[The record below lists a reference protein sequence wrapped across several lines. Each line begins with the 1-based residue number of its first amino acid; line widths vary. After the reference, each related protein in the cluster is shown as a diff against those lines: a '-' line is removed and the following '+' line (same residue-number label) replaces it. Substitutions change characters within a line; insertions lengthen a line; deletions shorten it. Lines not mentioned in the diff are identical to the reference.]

1 MLKVDK
7 FSTKLEWT
15 SKILESSYAAKALWQ
30 AAPKEKGV
38 VRQLGGPYGCGLLW
52 ITQGLSIALAR
63 TKEDFQP
70 MSNVIPLAP
79 RLKPGRSAN
88 AEAEERAALAAD
100 LIELIGRVREL
111 TEHVADLPGPPLQI
125 QQTAQQLLDAGT
137 ALERAVDSLTEG
149 GEWVPF

>member
-1 MLKVDK
+1 MAIQYNGVKAQDRA
-7 FSTKLEWT
+7 S
-15 SKILESSYAAKALWQ
+15 ESGGVC
-30 AAPKEKGV
+30 EKGV
-38 VRQLGGPYGCGLLW
+38 AKKRGGPYGCGLLW
-52 ITQGLSIALAR
+52 ITQGQSIALGR
-63 TKEDFQP
+63 TKEDFQS

-79 RLKPGRSAN
+79 RLKPGRSPA

-100 LIELIGRVREL
+100 LIELIERVRDL

>member
-1 MLKVDK
+1 M
-7 FSTKLEWT
+7 
-15 SKILESSYAAKALWQ
+15 ESRHRAEANAAVASWENGV
-30 AAPKEKGV
+30 AKE
-38 VRQLGGPYGCGLLW
+38 LGGPYGCGLLW
-52 ITQGLSIALAR
+52 ITQGQSIALGR
-63 TKEDFQP
+63 TKEDFQL

-88 AEAEERAALAAD
+88 ADAEERAALAAD
-100 LIELIGRVREL
+100 LIELIERVREL

>member
-1 MLKVDK
+1 VDWR
-7 FSTKLEWT
+7 FQ
-15 SKILESSYAAKALWQ
+15 I
-30 AAPKEKGV
+30 
-38 VRQLGGPYGCGLLW
+38 CGLLW
-52 ITQGLSIALAR
+52 IMPGHSIALGR
-63 TKEDFQP
+63 TKEDFQG

-79 RLKPGRSAN
+79 RLKPGRPPA

-100 LIELIGRVREL
+100 LIELVERVREL
-111 TEHVADLPGPPLQI
+111 TEHVAGLPGPPLQI

>member
-1 MLKVDK
+1 
-7 FSTKLEWT
+7 
-15 SKILESSYAAKALWQ
+15 
-30 AAPKEKGV
+30 
-38 VRQLGGPYGCGLLW
+38 LLW
-52 ITQGLSIALAR
+52 IALGRSIALGR
-63 TKEDFQP
+63 TKEDFQS

-79 RLKPGRSAN
+79 RLKQGRPPA

-100 LIELIGRVREL
+100 LIDLIERVREL
-111 TEHVADLPGPPLQI
+111 TEHVAGLPGPALQI

>member
-1 MLKVDK
+1 
-7 FSTKLEWT
+7 
-15 SKILESSYAAKALWQ
+15 
-30 AAPKEKGV
+30 
-38 VRQLGGPYGCGLLW
+38 
-52 ITQGLSIALAR
+52 
-63 TKEDFQP
+63 

-88 AEAEERAALAAD
+88 ADAEERAALAAD
-100 LIELIGRVREL
+100 LIELIERVREL
-111 TEHVADLPGPPLQI
+111 TEHVADLPGSPMQI

>member
-1 MLKVDK
+1 
-7 FSTKLEWT
+7 
-15 SKILESSYAAKALWQ
+15 
-30 AAPKEKGV
+30 
-38 VRQLGGPYGCGLLW
+38 
-52 ITQGLSIALAR
+52 
-63 TKEDFQP
+63 

-79 RLKPGRSAN
+79 RLKQGQTPA

-100 LIELIGRVREL
+100 LIELIERVREV
-111 TEHVADLPGPPLQI
+111 TEHVAGLPGPTIRI

>member
-1 MLKVDK
+1 M
-7 FSTKLEWT
+7 
-15 SKILESSYAAKALWQ
+15 ESRHRAEANAAVASW
-30 AAPKEKGV
+30 EKGV
-38 VRQLGGPYGCGLLW
+38 ARQLGWPYGCGLLW
-52 ITQGLSIALAR
+52 ITQGQSIALGR
-63 TKEDFQP
+63 TKEDFQL

-88 AEAEERAALAAD
+88 ADAEERAALAAD
-100 LIELIGRVREL
+100 LIELIERVREL

>member
-1 MLKVDK
+1 M
-7 FSTKLEWT
+7 
-15 SKILESSYAAKALWQ
+15 
-30 AAPKEKGV
+30 PG
-38 VRQLGGPYGCGLLW
+38 R
-52 ITQGLSIALAR
+52 SIALGG
-63 TKEDFQP
+63 TKEDFQS

-79 RLKPGRSAN
+79 RLKPGRPAA

-100 LIELIGRVREL
+100 LIDLIDRVRDL
-111 TEHVADLPGPPLQI
+111 TEHVAGLPGPALQI

>member
-1 MLKVDK
+1 MKPFEK
-7 FSTKLEWT
+7 APLE
-15 SKILESSYAAKALWQ
+15 
-30 AAPKEKGV
+30 EKGV
-38 VRQLGGPYGCGLLW
+38 ARRRNGLYGCGLLW
-52 ITQGLSIALAR
+52 ITQGQSIALGR
-63 TKEDFQP
+63 TKEDFQS

-100 LIELIGRVREL
+100 LIDLIERVRDL
-111 TEHVADLPGPPLQI
+111 TEHVACLPGPPLQI

>member
-1 MLKVDK
+1 M
-7 FSTKLEWT
+7 
-15 SKILESSYAAKALWQ
+15 AKR
-30 AAPKEKGV
+30 G
-38 VRQLGGPYGCGLLW
+38 RRPYGSGLLW
-52 ITQGLSIALAR
+52 ITQGQSIALGR

-79 RLKPGRSAN
+79 RLKPGRSAA

-100 LIELIGRVREL
+100 LIDLIERVRDL
-111 TEHVADLPGPPLQI
+111 TEHVAGLPGPPMQI

>member
-1 MLKVDK
+1 MQFHHIGVKTR
-7 FSTKLEWT
+7 SRA
-15 SKILESSYAAKALWQ
+15 SQ
-30 AAPKEKGV
+30 AVSFQEKGIAKK
-38 VRQLGGPYGCGLLW
+38 RSRSYGCGLLW
-52 ITQGLSIALAR
+52 ITLGHSIALGR

-79 RLKPGRSAN
+79 RLKPGRSPA

-100 LIELIGRVREL
+100 LIELIDRVREL
-111 TEHVADLPGPPLQI
+111 TEHAASLPGPPLQI

>member
-1 MLKVDK
+1 M
-7 FSTKLEWT
+7 
-15 SKILESSYAAKALWQ
+15 
-30 AAPKEKGV
+30 
-38 VRQLGGPYGCGLLW
+38 LW
-52 ITQGLSIALAR
+52 ITPGLSIALSAA
-63 TKEDFQP
+63 KEDFQS

-79 RLKPGRSAN
+79 RLKPGRSPA

-100 LIELIGRVREL
+100 LIDLIERVRDL
-111 TEHVADLPGPPLQI
+111 TEHVAGLPGSPLQI